1 MGQSPDPGDV
11 IRAAGVV
18 LLRQASAAT
27 EVLIVH
33 SKARGDWS
41 LPKGKLE
48 PSEHPAVAAVREC
61 DEETGLQVILG
72 PALRDVSYPVDGRP
86 KIVTYWSAVVREDPG
101 FTPDDEVDAIDW
113 VPVEQMSPRL
123 RFAGEHAVVHQAMT
137 VPPTLPLVVL
147 RHARAVKRAD
157 FKGSVDAERPL
168 TGIGRT
174 QAKGL
179 VPLLEA
185 YGIAEVVSSDAAR
198 CFQTVRKFAKAVD
211 KGIQREHALSEEG
224 HAQDPGHTAHQAR
237 LLARR
242 PAPLLLCTHRP
253 VLPTVLGTIAD
264 ALGADA
270 SDPDWDPRLRP
281 GGCLVIHRR
290 VGPDGSLGFHSIER
304 HELFT
309 D

>member
-1 MGQSPDPGDV
+1 MGQSPQPGDV

-18 LLRQASAAT
+18 VLRPSDQGS
-27 EVLIVH
+27 EVLVVH
-33 SKARGDWS
+33 STFRQDWS

-48 PSEHPAVAAVREC
+48 PNEHPTVAAVREC
-61 DEETGLQVILG
+61 DEETGLQVTLG
-72 PALRDVSYPVDGRP
+72 PALRDVSYPVEGRA
-86 KIVTYWSAVVREDPG
+86 KIVSYWSAVVRDDPG
-101 FTPDDEVDAIDW
+101 FTPDDEVDAIEW
-113 VPVEQMSPRL
+113 VPVEQMHTRL
-123 RFAGEHAVVHQAMT
+123 RFPGEHAVVHQALAL
-137 VPPTLPLVVL
+137 PPTIPLVVL

-157 FKGSVDAERPL
+157 YRGSADAERPL

-185 YGIAEVVSSDAAR
+185 YGITEVVSSDAAR
-198 CFQTVRKFAKAVD
+198 CFQTVRKFAKSID
-211 KGIQREHALSEEG
+211 KGVQREHALSEEG
-224 HAQDPGHTAHQAR
+224 HARDPAHTGHQAR

-242 PAPLLLCTHRP
+242 PAALLVCTHRP

-270 SDPDWDPRLRP
+270 SDPEWDPRLRP
-281 GGCLVIHRR
+281 GGCLVIHRL
-290 VGPDGSLGFHSIER
+290 VAPDGGMAFHSIER
-304 HELFT
+304 HELFA